1 MTEEEYKQEW
11 LTGMHQTDY
20 NACRFSDNK
29 LDYCKSWISKNIPWA
44 NTDNPQNIVDKVC
57 CQKLKIASDKSY
69 CDLCSKWADK
79 IAVNSLLDEL
89 NFSDIKIPTYYS
101 NYGRLPENIFDN
113 LPSTKLIIK
122 CNHSSGWNLIV
133 DRKQLPTAPKYIVH
147 KINEWLSLN
156 YSYITGYEAQYENI
170 TPGVIIEPILVDK
183 PTDYGFWCVNG
194 NIEGI
199 SLTRKLGKNLEE
211 YIAFVDENGMQNK
224 WYIGVSPAQVNLN
237 KNQKQMINAII
248 PYVKEIAKP
257 FDFVRVD
264 MYYIN
269 GKVYFGETTFTPCS
283 GRLTYAET
291 KN

>member
-1 MTEEEYKQEW
+1 MTEKEYKQEW
-11 LTGMHQTDY
+11 LNGMHQTDY

-29 LDYCKSWISKNIPWA
+29 IEFCKNWIATNIPWV
-44 NTDNPQNIVDKVC
+44 NIQNPQTIPDKVC
-57 CQKLKIASDKSY
+57 CQKIKIAADKSY
-69 CDLCSKWADK
+69 RDLCTRWSDK
-79 IAVNSLLDEL
+79 IAVNNLLDDL
-89 NFSDIKIPTYYS
+89 GFSDIKIPTYYS
-101 NYGRLPENIFDN
+101 KYGLLSENDFNDLPN
-113 LPSTKLIIK
+113 TKFIIK
-122 CNHSSGWNLIV
+122 CNHGSGWNLII
-133 DRKQLPTAPKYIVH
+133 DKQQLTTSPKYIVH
-147 KINEWLSLN
+147 KINKWLSLN

-170 TPGVIIEPILVDK
+170 KPGVIIEPVLIDK
-183 PTDYGFWCVNG
+183 PTDYGFWCLNG

-211 YIAFVDENGMQNK
+211 YIAFVNEQCLLNK
-224 WYIGVSPAQVNLN
+224 WYIGVSPAQANLN
-237 KNQKQMINAII
+237 KKQIQMINTII

-291 KN
+291 